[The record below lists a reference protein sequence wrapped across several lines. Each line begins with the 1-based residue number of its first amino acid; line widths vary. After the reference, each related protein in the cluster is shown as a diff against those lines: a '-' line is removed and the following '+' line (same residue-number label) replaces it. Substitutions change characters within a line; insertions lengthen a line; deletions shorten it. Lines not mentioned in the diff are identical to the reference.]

1 MSAQSCGLFRA
12 RNNFHELKKIHF
24 FTTNSYW
31 ETLDFCLKTIQCR
44 ISSRRILK
52 KYPEIRSAKNKNH
65 FSSTMF
71 MAHINLIELMSIE
84 TWVLSLPKK
93 LRFNERIN
101 SITSKASAL
110 GFVKRFCYDLNDM
123 RGLKSLCSVLVQSIM
138 EYCSVV

>member
-52 KYPEIRSAKNKNH
+52 KQKPFLFNYVYGSHKFDRVNEHRDLGVIIAKKTQFQWAYKFDNIKGVSTWICEEILLRSQRYAG
-65 FSSTMF
+65 FEVT
-71 MAHINLIELMSIE
+71 LLCTGSIDNGI
-84 TWVLSLPKK
+84 L
-93 LRFNERIN
+93 
-101 SITSKASAL
+101 
-110 GFVKRFCYDLNDM
+110 
-123 RGLKSLCSVLVQSIM
+123 
-138 EYCSVV
+138 